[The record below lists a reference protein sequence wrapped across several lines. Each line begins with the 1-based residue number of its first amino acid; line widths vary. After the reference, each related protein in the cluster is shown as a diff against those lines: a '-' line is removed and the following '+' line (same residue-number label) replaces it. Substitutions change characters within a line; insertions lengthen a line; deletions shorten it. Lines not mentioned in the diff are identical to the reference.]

1 MVVIQAF
8 FHEHMAVIDGID
20 VPYVVPHRLAA
31 LAVDHLVMAR
41 RLARGRAIAGVGVA
55 DDHCVLGRPGRDV
68 LLERGRRGVGHLLSV
83 RGAPAG
89 HGRQHRSMRLAPTAG
104 HPATTAPLPRLTPL
118 PQAATAFATFQE
130 IGFVHFHDTLKGRRR
145 ARVGQEPMS
154 PEKRRAV
161 TDPTC
166 RGRLMQ
172 RHPLAHARLISHPGR
187 LETQPCQRRA
197 RQRREGLA
205 TGFRTAA
212 KPHQTRALPMPHH
225 PFATTVDACP
235 RREYCRFPRLHRR
248 GQLISLLRLECL
260 DHLPLLRSGQ
270 RGGLGQPGLER
281 FSLHSTQDQ

>member
-1 MVVIQAF
+1 
-8 FHEHMAVIDGID
+8 MAVIDGTD

-31 LAVDHLVMAR
+31 LVVDHLVMAR
-41 RLARGRAIAGVGVA
+41 RLARGGAIAGVGVA
-55 DDHCVLGRPGRDV
+55 DDHRVPGRPGCDV
-68 LLERGRRGVGHLLSV
+68 RLERGRRGVGHLLGV

-89 HGRQHRSMRLAPTAG
+89 HGRQHRPMRLAPTAG
-104 HPATTAPLPRLTPL
+104 HPATAAPLARLTPL
-118 PQAATAFATFQE
+118 PQAATAFATLQE

-154 PEKRRAV
+154 PEKCRAV

-172 RHPLAHARLISHPGR
+172 CHPLAHARLISHPGR

-205 TGFRTAA
+205 TGCRTAA
-212 KPHQTRALPMPHH
+212 KPHQTRTLPMPHC
-225 PFATTVDACP
+225 PLATTVDACP
-235 RREYCRFPRLHRR
+235 RREQRRFPRLHRR
-248 GQLISLLRLECL
+248 GQVIGLRRLERV
-260 DHLPLLRSGQ
+260 DRLPLLRGGQ

-281 FSLHSTQDQ
+281 FSLHHTQDQ